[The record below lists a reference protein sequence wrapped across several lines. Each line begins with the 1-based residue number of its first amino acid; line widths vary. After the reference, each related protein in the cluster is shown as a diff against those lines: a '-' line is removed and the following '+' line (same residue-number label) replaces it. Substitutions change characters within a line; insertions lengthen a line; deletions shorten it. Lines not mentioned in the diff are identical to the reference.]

1 MIARACV
8 LLTLALALGCGHDA
22 ATNNDRAPTSSGL
35 ATATDPA
42 KTDNGMEVEQ
52 ERFDRERRPDL
63 IVAALDVKPGA
74 VVADVGAGSGLLTV
88 HVAKAVS
95 PGGKVIATDIDSS
108 VLDLMG
114 ARLRAAGVDAVVERR
129 TVAADDPGLAPDTF
143 DVILLAEVDH
153 YLADRTK
160 WLKTAMQQ
168 LRPGGRIVITN
179 RVYHRAETMAG
190 ALGAGLKLKS
200 ETNPVPSHF
209 IAVFVR

>member
-1 MIARACV
+1 MV
-8 LLTLALALGCGHDA
+8 LLALGCGHDA
-22 ATNNDRAPTSSGL
+22 PSNKAPLPSTS
-35 ATATDPA
+35 TAQTETPN
-42 KTDNGMEVEQ
+42 TDNSMDVEQ

-63 IVAALDVKPGA
+63 IIAALDIKPGA
-74 VVADVGAGSGLLTV
+74 VVADVGAGSGLLTM
-88 HVAKAVS
+88 HLAKAVS

-114 ARLRAAGVDAVVERR
+114 ARLRAAGVENVVERR

-153 YLADRTK
+153 YLADRAK
-160 WLKTAMQQ
+160 WLKTAMLQ

-190 ALGAGLKLKS
+190 ALAAGLKLKS
-200 ETNPVPSHF
+200 ESNPVPSHF
-209 IAVFVR
+209 IAVFTR

>member
-160 WLKTAMQQ
+160 WL
-168 LRPGGRIVITN
+168 PGGRIVITN